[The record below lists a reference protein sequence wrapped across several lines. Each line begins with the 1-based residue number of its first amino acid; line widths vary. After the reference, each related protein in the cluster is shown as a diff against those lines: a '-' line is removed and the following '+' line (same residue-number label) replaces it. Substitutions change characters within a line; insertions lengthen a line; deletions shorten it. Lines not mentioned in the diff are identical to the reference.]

1 MTDRRV
7 LVDSD
12 VWSEFYRRKTG
23 EPSWQVQELRA
34 LIAGRRVA
42 MIGAVRQEALSGWRY
57 AHQFEQIRELLSAF
71 PNEVVTEREY
81 ELAAEYFNTCR
92 SKGIQGSNTDFLIC
106 ACSVAWNVPVLTR
119 DQDYG
124 RYAEHVPV
132 RVYTLP
138 TA

>member
-1 MTDRRV
+1 MSV
-7 LVDSD
+7 LIDSD
-12 VWSEFYRRKTG
+12 AWSELLRKVKG
-23 EPSWQVQELRA
+23 ELSPEVRA
-34 LIAGRRVA
+34 LMTLLDEAEVGVV
-42 MIGAVRQEALSGWRY
+42 MIGAVRQEVLSGWR
-57 AHQFEQIRELLSAF
+57 ERSAF
-71 PNEVVTEREY
+71 ERVRDLLRDFPDRDVGTAEY

-92 SKGIQGSNTDFLIC
+92 SKGVQGSNTDFLIC

>member
-1 MTDRRV
+1 MTLLDEAEEGV
-7 LVDSD
+7 IL
-12 VWSEFYRRKTG
+12 
-23 EPSWQVQELRA
+23 
-34 LIAGRRVA
+34 
-42 MIGAVRQEALSGWRY
+42 IGAIRQEVLSGWR
-57 AHQFEQIRELLSAF
+57 ERSAF
-71 PNEVVTEREY
+71 ERVRDLLRDFPDRDVGTAEY
-81 ELAAEYFNTCR
+81 ELAAEFFNTCR
-92 SKGIQGSNTDFLIC
+92 SKGVQGSNTDFLIC